1 MVKILIYS
9 NVSKSLRVQLHRVVF
24 VQSSKYVQVPS
35 ISWDHTKLAFPHLHS
50 QVFHPIHPT
59 LRTIENL
66 KPDLKLEPWNHKV
79 DYFRNNSS
87 SSYFGLLVNPFARQL
102 LQKFC
107 FSCFCGVS
115 SAHYDSVMFLITVCS
130 YTFLP
135 SSRRRSVNRR
145 ALVLIQL
152 LRSRHTCLLRHGAW
166 PHVQST
172 HLRLL
177 CLVVPP
183 STCRTACHSW
193 IVRLSICS
201 VFRLLESNLL
211 VIIATPLPLLRL
223 RF

>member
-1 MVKILIYS
+1 MVKILICS
-9 NVSKSLRVQLHRVVF
+9 NVSKSLRVRLHRVVF

-50 QVFHPIHPT
+50 QSIQPWEP
-59 LRTIENL
+59 LRTWNL
-66 KPDLKLEPWNHKV
+66 TWNLKLEPWNHKV
-79 DYFRNNSS
+79 DYFRKNSS
-87 SSYFGLLVNPFARQL
+87 SNYFGLLVDPFARQL
-102 LQKFC
+102 LKKFC

-135 SSRRRSVNRR
+135 SSRRRSVNHR